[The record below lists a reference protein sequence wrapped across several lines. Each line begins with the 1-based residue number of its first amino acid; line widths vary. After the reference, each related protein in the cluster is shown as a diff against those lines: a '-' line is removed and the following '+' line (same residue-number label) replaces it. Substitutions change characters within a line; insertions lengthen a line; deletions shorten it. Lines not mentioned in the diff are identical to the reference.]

1 MPNRTM
7 THWNWSRNNFN
18 IGEAPYTITLLEGGY
33 TRWNGRWNNGWWDE
47 TGAFFHE
54 PTNKSFICFIIEFAA
69 DMGPKRRHFFVK
81 TALNKAVLLPPEH
94 CVYTQND
101 VWHFKDSKVHAN
113 TTSIELH
120 KYDKTKRFQ

>member
-1 MPNRTM
+1 MAG
-7 THWNWSRNNFN
+7 HWQWTRNKPD
-18 IGEAPYTITLLEGGY
+18 EEPYTITLLEGGY
-33 TRWNGRWNNGWWDE
+33 IRWNGRWNNGWRDE

-69 DMGPKRRHFFVK
+69 DIGPKRRHFFVK

-101 VWHFKDSKVHAN
+101 VWHFKGSKVHAN